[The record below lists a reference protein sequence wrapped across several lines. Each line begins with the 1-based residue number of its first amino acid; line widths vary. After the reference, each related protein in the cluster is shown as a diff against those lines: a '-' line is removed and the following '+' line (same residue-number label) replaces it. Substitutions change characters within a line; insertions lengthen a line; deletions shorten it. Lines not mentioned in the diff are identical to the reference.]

1 MNATNNDDLNEG
13 VPEVASMAVLCFMC
27 MLVLL
32 LGFGIYQWGYAKGR
46 VENLEVVRV
55 DAALHTGIP
64 LPGGPVMLWMLD
76 DYGQV
81 KGESAIATDF
91 AGVLPYSITAKAVP
105 CGPYTEWF
113 AWSEL
118 DSRFTEVAR

>member
-1 MNATNNDDLNEG
+1 MSKREECERLAVICFVWL
-13 VPEVASMAVLCFMC
+13 VAL
-27 MLVLL
+27 LVGWGL
-32 LGFGIYQWGYAKGR
+32 YQWGYSRGR
-46 VENLEVVRV
+46 VDNLEIVRV

-81 KGESAIATDF
+81 RGESAIATDF
-91 AGVLPYSITAKAVP
+91 AGVLPYSITASAVP

>member
-1 MNATNNDDLNEG
+1 MKQETTAIIAAG
-13 VPEVASMAVLCFMC
+13 SFAM

-32 LGFGIYQWGYAKGR
+32 LGFGLYQWGYARGR
-46 VENLEVVRV
+46 VDNLEVVRV

-64 LPGGPVMLWMLD
+64 LPGEPVMLWMLD

-81 KGESAIATDF
+81 HGESAITTDF
-91 AGVLPYSITAKAVP
+91 GGVLPYSLIAHAVP

-118 DSRFTEVAR
+118 DSRFMEVAK

>member
-1 MNATNNDDLNEG
+1 MSKREECERLAVICFVGLAT
-13 VPEVASMAVLCFMC
+13 
-27 MLVLL
+27 MLVL
-32 LGFGIYQWGYAKGR
+32 FGVYSVGYSRGR
-46 VENLEVVRV
+46 VDNLEIVRV

-64 LPGGPVMLWMLD
+64 LPGEPVMLWMLD

-113 AWSEL
+113 AWSSL
-118 DSRFTEVAR
+118 DSRFMEVAR